1 MRILIVDDEKNI
13 REILKLNLEMEG
25 YECKALS
32 DGRTAV
38 ETLNGEHFDLVLLD
52 IMMPVLNGYDVL
64 KQIRI
69 SHVNVPVIFL
79 SAKDE
84 AKDKITG
91 LKSGAEDYITK
102 PFHMEE
108 LLLRIKNVVKR
119 KSDEP
124 ASDETKGIYR
134 FDDNW
139 IDFDKYTGYGNGRNL
154 NLSKK
159 EIMFL
164 KLLIDHKNEVL
175 SRQQILQVVW
185 GYDVFP
191 STRTIDNFILSF
203 RRYFEPPNKEK
214 QYFYS
219 IRGIGY
225 KFFLAL

>member
-38 ETLNGEHFDLVLLD
+38 ETLNGEHFDLILLD

-191 STRTIDNFILSF
+191 LPER
-203 RRYFEPPNKEK
+203 
-214 QYFYS
+214 
-219 IRGIGY
+219 
-225 KFFLAL
+225 